1 MLTDGLQRFLAS
13 EDAVLFGMMVGVSV
27 LNLSVLL
34 YIWLKFYNELEK
46 KIKATEYILTFIPL
60 DEINKN
66 AKIVQYIKDKIVKMK

>member
-1 MLTDGLQRFLAS
+1 M
-13 EDAVLFGMMVGVSV
+13 
-27 LNLSVLL
+27 NLSVLL

>member
-1 MLTDGLQRFLAS
+1 
-13 EDAVLFGMMVGVSV
+13 MMVGVSV